1 MTNASRP
8 VVVYSAVCSNAPT
21 SYTLSDGTP
30 KLVEVA
36 QVTIHPRA
44 MGPEEIKDAAE
55 KCSKSIDVIKALLDI
70 GKAGIGFLKKKE
82 TQELWTGR
90 LEMVSGVGT
99 ILKGVLKF
107 IPGPPNPMVE
117 ELQNLADAVE
127 ELEKKISNNFDE
139 MKMYISEVNFFVKI
153 MSPTVVL
160 TRYMM
165 DCMKDPGQRAL
176 QNFKK
181 AYEKHSPIQ
190 LAYNLKSYLEQKSTN
205 PLKMAMDAEK
215 IKTVATFSKWEDII
229 GRILGQFLVLEAFG
243 SGLLGIKGSFNWDR
257 LFDSTGYIVDSM
269 EKWKQEY
276 KKDKSCNELYWE
288 EMRGFLGPWL
298 DKNAKLSNAE
308 KADFIKNKLDKY
320 LTDDAF
326 YVAVYDHY
334 RGDTHYWADI
344 RAEGGQFINCFGP
357 GGGNTF
363 VYRSKFAKSTD
374 QYTFDTFRN
383 NVQAF
388 KDDYYKNKMPGALR
402 EKGIVNAGFI
412 ILIGGLNEEIRHSN
426 CPKGEFG
433 PGWWTYTVDFG
444 GPVHRRIFAGIL

>member
-1 MTNASRP
+1 MTN
-8 VVVYSAVCSNAPT
+8 
-21 SYTLSDGTP
+21 GTP
-30 KLVEVA
+30 KLLEVA

-44 MGPEEIKDAAE
+44 MSPEEIKDAAE
-55 KCSKSIDVIKALLDI
+55 KCDKSIDVIKALLDI
-70 GKAGIGFLKKKE
+70 GKAGIGFLKDKK

-117 ELQNLADAVE
+117 ELQNLANAVE

-139 MKMYISEVNFFVKI
+139 MKMHISEVNFFVKL
-153 MSPTVVL
+153 MCPTVVL

-181 AYEKHSPIQ
+181 TYEKHSPIQ
-190 LAYNLKSYLEQKSTN
+190 LAYNLRSYLEQKSTN

-229 GRILGQFLVLEAFG
+229 SRVLGQFLVLEAFG

-257 LFDSTGYIVDSM
+257 LYDSTHHIVDSM

-276 KKDKSCNELYWE
+276 KEDKSCNELYWE
-288 EMRGFLGPWL
+288 EMKSFLEPWL

-308 KADFIKNKLDKY
+308 KADFIKNKLDNY
-320 LTDDAF
+320 LTADAF

-334 RGDTHYWADI
+334 RGESHYWADI
-344 RAEGGQFINCFGP
+344 KAGGYQFINCFGP

-363 VYRSKFAKSTD
+363 VYRSRFANDSS
-374 QYTFDTFRN
+374 QNSFDTFRK

-388 KDDYYKNKMPGALR
+388 KDKNYQMPAALR
-402 EKGIVNAGFI
+402 NKGIANAGFI
-412 ILIGGLNEEIRHSN
+412 VLIGGLNEEIRHSN
-426 CPKGEFG
+426 CPKGEAG

-444 GPVHRRIFAGIL
+444 GPVHRRIFAGML